1 MDDIQAKARLIE
13 LINAMPVDQQR
24 DLIKL
29 LEWGRRD
36 QRKHGRKHCKRPA
49 TIAVG
54 DNRYEGV
61 AKNISAGGMFIET
74 PATVSVGQEVSLILS
89 LFSFEDPVNITGKV
103 VRSEPLGVAV
113 KFDDVI
119 QNFVNKIPKGNSDET
134 G

>member
-1 MDDIQAKARLIE
+1 MDDIQVKARLIE
-13 LINAMPVDQQR
+13 LINEMPVDQQR

-36 QRKHGRKHCKRPA
+36 LRKHGRKHCKRSA

-54 DNRYEGV
+54 DNRYGGI
-61 AKNISAGGMFIET
+61 AKNISEGGMFIET
-74 PATVSVGQEVSLILS
+74 PTTVSVGEEMSLLIS
-89 LFSFEDPVNITGKV
+89 FFSFEDPVSITGKV
-103 VRSEPLGVAV
+103 VRTEPLGVAV
-113 KFDDVI
+113 KFDGVI